1 MDADELSAALQGLDL
16 VAINTFSKQHQP
28 HTYEWG
34 QHRSQIDFWLTRRL
48 HACGE
53 ARRAHS
59 VQDFRVGAWRGG
71 AKHLPVVAAVPFH
84 WKPWEHRRAQNQCT
98 QVEVDRFAVAQALQ
112 DPDNPKVALF
122 RSAVNDIVSK
132 GVRNIETLQDG
143 VLTLARK
150 YFPRRPPQR
159 VAKPWQDGT
168 VQHYAVTM
176 WGHFRARAALRRKS
190 TARPTL
196 KRLFLIWKHTF
207 YFNKMHVAARERG
220 KHLRKQR
227 IHDLL
232 EQAKVAAQDHNF
244 REHHKIVNRLAP
256 RAAYKKFQLRL
267 HGQLLSP
274 QEELAAMEKHFT
286 RLYQADADRTSH
298 ATRTPLPLF
307 QSQNLR
313 YETPSTDS
321 PYPRQAYQAPLR
333 VLSGASVVTRWLG
346 SWPRTSAAAGN
357 QARPVCR
364 IDWVLAHLA
373 KPGTAPEH
381 YRPIGLI
388 DALGKAIIGMLL
400 DKIRFDLEQYVLSSP
415 QFAYVKGRSTQE
427 ALRRTFYHCQLVQ
440 DLRMRDTRS
449 LHERKAGRTS
459 LPLAG
464 GLQACLDLS
473 AAFDVVPREGL
484 LEALSDAGVPESP
497 AYILLHWIDRST
509 YRIQVEHHSADIHS
523 TRGVKQGC
531 PAAFTTMLSRKL
543 DARLDRCW
551 SHDHLTLYADDWHI
565 SGLVTSYRSLDR
577 LCQCLGVVLSLLRPH
592 GMRTNVEK
600 VAVLL
605 TLTGAQTKRP
615 MKEFTCTR
623 LSQRFLK
630 VRAAG
635 EDLLLPIQDQAEYL
649 GAIKAAGGSPWRKGS
664 CFGVPLS
671 YQVHFTHWVPAGS
684 RLPS

>member
-1 MDADELSAALQGLDL
+1 M
-16 VAINTFSKQHQP
+16 
-28 HTYEWG
+28 
-34 QHRSQIDFWLTRRL
+34 
-48 HACGE
+48 
-53 ARRAHS
+53 
-59 VQDFRVGAWRGG
+59 
-71 AKHLPVVAAVPFH
+71 
-84 WKPWEHRRAQNQCT
+84 
-98 QVEVDRFAVAQALQ
+98 EVDRFAVAQAIQ

-122 RSAVNDIVSK
+122 RSAVNDIISK
-132 GVRNIETLQDG
+132 GIRNIESLQDG

-207 YFNKMHVAARERG
+207 YFNKMHIAARERG

-286 RLYQADADRTSH
+286 RLYQADANRISQ
-298 ATRTPLPLF
+298 AT
-307 QSQNLR
+307 
-313 YETPSTDS
+313 
-321 PYPRQAYQAPLR
+321 PYP
-333 VLSGASVVTRWLG
+333 
-346 SWPRTSAAAGN
+346 SAAVPVTESEVRDAINRLPVSKAGLPGSSPGAIWRLCGDQVAGTVAADLCSRWQPGTAGVPN
-357 QARPVCR
+357 
-364 IDWVLAHLA
+364 DWVLAHLA
-373 KPGTAPEH
+373 LLQKPGKPGTAPEH

-440 DLRMRDTRS
+440 DLRMRNTRS

-484 LEALSDAGVPESP
+484 LEALTDAGVPESP

-509 YRIQVEHHSADIHS
+509 YRIQVEHHSADIRS

-531 PAAFTTMLSRKL
+531 PASPLLFAAFTTLLSRKL

-565 SGLVTSYRSLDR
+565 SGLV
-577 LCQCLGVVLSLLRPH
+577 
-592 GMRTNVEK
+592 
-600 VAVLL
+600 
-605 TLTGAQTKRP
+605 
-615 MKEFTCTR
+615 
-623 LSQRFLK
+623 
-630 VRAAG
+630 
-635 EDLLLPIQDQAEYL
+635 
-649 GAIKAAGGSPWRKGS
+649 
-664 CFGVPLS
+664 
-671 YQVHFTHWVPAGS
+671 
-684 RLPS
+684 